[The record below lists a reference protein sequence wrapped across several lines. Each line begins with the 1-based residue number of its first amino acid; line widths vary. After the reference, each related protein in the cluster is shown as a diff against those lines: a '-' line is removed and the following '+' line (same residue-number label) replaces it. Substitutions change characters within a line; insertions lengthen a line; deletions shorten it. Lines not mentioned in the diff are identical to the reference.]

1 MVLLAA
7 SVCTKDGKGLS
18 FSALT
23 LCLSALVSRQFVEM
37 TKARIEG
44 LIVTFPKLL
53 GEVASEFK
61 DCCHPVTCL

>member
-7 SVCTKDGKGLS
+7 SVCTKDGK
-18 FSALT
+18 
-23 LCLSALVSRQFVEM
+23 ALVSRQFVEM

-53 GEVASEFK
+53 GE
-61 DCCHPVTCL
+61 